1 MMQERPGNGGCHSWG
16 ILWFGKSATIL
27 FGQPFLR
34 GEALLA
40 IGQLPAALRHWHRL
54 RGNRVH
60 LAFLLDDFADGLL
73 LQRDGNITVQLVPKA
88 DTEDASR
95 VADVIVRIDIDVV
108 PNRGSNPARMIEH
121 VWHRLDD
128 LELPLCVATSIE
140 CDVPDGESPLEA
152 GVVEA
157 PWADVRLDAR
167 QVLEILRLE
176 SDIDRLHALM
186 EIALVNQAEH
196 PLGKLFLIARRR
208 RIQDGDG
215 LCLRVSC
222 HMSSLHEDGA
232 TTSLR

>member
-1 MMQERPGNGGCHSWG
+1 M
-16 ILWFGKSATIL
+16 
-27 FGQPFLR
+27 
-34 GEALLA
+34 
-40 IGQLPAALRHWHRL
+40 
-54 RGNRVH
+54 
-60 LAFLLDDFADGLL
+60 
-73 LQRDGNITVQLVPKA
+73 QLVPKA